1 MTGSSAS
8 AQRVPGEERV
18 FSLVL
23 ALVASPQGMRRAEL
37 LSSVYGYAGRGSGTG
52 SIGGTASSAGADAA
66 VERQFERDKEQ
77 LRRLGIPLETIDPPL
92 DTGDN
97 KLTRYRISKDRLQ
110 VPSGVRFSAEELSL
124 LRLASL
130 AWSEGS
136 LGSESRWAGMK
147 LASLGA
153 GVDVRA
159 LGISLRLG
167 IPEPA
172 AAALQRAIDERRSV
186 RFEYQLPGRDA
197 PLERL
202 IAPLRLHRAEGRW
215 HLIGHDLE
223 RGAVRVFLLSRIASP
238 VTTAERYDESLLA
251 GVESA
256 LEELRSLQLTQ
267 RVSVR
272 VRLGSVA
279 EARLGARG
287 ASCDK
292 ATACE
297 DRAAA
302 PGHLEFGT
310 LDLDALASELAGYGD
325 EVEVLAPPELGAE
338 VITLLRAV
346 REAHGAAR
354 QASGDEMPASVYSD
368 SAKAGRRNAAAPRTL
383 TTPDRVMLLMAL
395 VPYLLEHGPTQ
406 VTELAEAFAVDAR
419 TIRRLVQFLGVA
431 GVPGETRTYQHEDL
445 FDIDWDAL
453 EQHDVVELT
462 RVVAV
467 DDTPRFSNL
476 ETAALLT
483 GLHVLRSMLPSQL
496 REQAVRLTEKL
507 ANASAGEEAPV
518 ALSVDAEP
526 EHQLLEPIAA
536 AMEAGRRLGFEY
548 SDAEGRT
555 TDRLV
560 EPLLLG
566 QSGGA
571 WYLRAYCLD
580 RQSERTFLVD
590 RMRAPRSQSVAAER
604 TPLIADTPIGV
615 MHPSLTATISAR
627 QSALH
632 RIADFAP
639 RVLGEAGPGRV
650 RAEVELL
657 HPQVA
662 ARLVQAAPGEL
673 IVEAPASARQAVANW
688 AERALA
694 QYDE

>member
-1 MTGSSAS
+1 MAGSSAETP
-8 AQRVPGEERV
+8 RVPAEERV

-23 ALVASPQGMRRAEL
+23 ALVASPQGVSRAEL
-37 LSSVYGYAGRGSGTG
+37 LSSVYGYAGRASGG
-52 SIGGTASSAGADAA
+52 AAGASANTA

-77 LRRLGIPLETIDPPL
+77 LRRLGLPLETIDPPL
-92 DTGDN
+92 ETGDN
-97 KLTRYRISKDRLQ
+97 KLTRYRIPKDRLQ
-110 VPSGVRFSAEELSL
+110 LPSGLRFSAEELSM

-172 AAALQRAIDERRSV
+172 AAPLQRAIDERRVV
-186 RFEYQLPGRDA
+186 RFAYQLPDKDA

-202 IAPLRLHRAEGRW
+202 VAPLRLHRAEGRW

-238 VTTAERYDESLLA
+238 VANDANHDQRYDAALLA
-251 GVESA
+251 GVEPS
-256 LEELRSLQLTQ
+256 LEELRARQ
-267 RVSVR
+267 RSQRVR
-272 VRLGSVA
+272 VRVRPGSVA

-287 ASCDK
+287 ETYAD
-292 ATACE
+292 TAGSE

-302 PGHLEFGT
+302 SGLLEFGT
-310 LDLDALASELAGYGD
+310 LDLHALASELAGYGD
-325 EVEVLAPPELGAE
+325 EALVLAPPELVAA
-338 VITLLRAV
+338 VTVLLRAV
-346 REAHGAAR
+346 REAHGAVHVSSEDAVRPHVQVDAVQVQAR
-354 QASGDEMPASVYSD
+354 G
-368 SAKAGRRNAAAPRTL
+368 GAPSRTL

-395 VPYLLEHGPTQ
+395 VPYLLEHGPTH
-406 VTELAEAFAVDAR
+406 VADLAAAFDVDAR

-462 RVVAV
+462 QVVAV
-467 DDTPRFSNL
+467 DDTPRFSGL
-476 ETAALLT
+476 EAAALIA
-483 GLHVLRSMLPSQL
+483 GLHVLRSMLPPML
-496 REQAVRLTEKL
+496 GEQAERLAEKL
-507 ANASAGEEAPV
+507 AEASLGDSVPA
-518 ALSVDAEP
+518 ALSVEAEP
-526 EHQLLEPIAA
+526 EHRSLEPIAA
-536 AMEAGRRLGFEY
+536 AMEAGRRLTFEY
-548 SDAEGRT
+548 RDAAGSSTTRT
-555 TDRLV
+555 V

-571 WYLRAYCLD
+571 WYLRAFCLD
-580 RQSERTFLVD
+580 RQAERTFLVD
-590 RMRAPRSQSVAAER
+590 RMRAPRPHGAAAER
-604 TPLIADTPIGV
+604 APVTIDTPIGV
-615 MHPSLTATISAR
+615 LEPALTTTISAR

-639 RVLGEAGPGRV
+639 RVLGEAGTGRV

-673 IVEAPASARQAVANW
+673 VVEAPPAARQSVVNW
-688 AERALA
+688 ADRALA
-694 QYDE
+694 QYDDG